1 MQRLY
6 RILALLLALLLLAP
20 SAMAEDTLRGYDKK
34 QGYVYLTLGTFPQT
48 AEGGV
53 EPILWRGLQVEDG
66 RAYILSEY
74 VLEARRIHGDY
85 NEYANKPNAKK
96 NPGFD
101 GDFTQTE
108 MAQYLNGDFTAHF
121 TSAELALLSPDE
133 TLGMFTLLSSDELKD
148 KNLGFSKDNDRK
160 AWGTEY
166 AKANGLFVYG
176 SSRGNHSPYWSRT
189 QSSTNRQGARCI
201 KSKGEQCHHAGRG
214 HAPRLLAGYDQ
225 GRDCI
230 RRGHDGEPLCAAD
243 GAVRRIR
250 GCPGAPG
257 RGGSALLRPRR
268 MQLLCQLLLRLPGI
282 TTL

>member
-6 RILALLLALLLLAP
+6 RIFALLLALLLLAP

-53 EPILWRGLQVEDG
+53 EPILWRVLQVEDG

-108 MAQYLNGDFTAHF
+108 MAQYLNGDFTANF
-121 TSAELALLSPDE
+121 TAAELALLSPDE

-166 AKANGLFVYG
+166 ATTHGLFVYG

-201 KSKGEQCHHAGRG
+201 KSKGELGYINVITLDEGMRPACWLDMEKVVIASGEG
-214 HAPRLLAGYDQ
+214 TMENPFVLLTEPSAELEAAPALPAEAEAP
-225 GRDCI
+225 CCVP
-230 RRGHDGEPLCAAD
+230 GECSCCASCSC
-243 GAVRRIR
+243 
-250 GCPGAPG
+250 GC
-257 RGGSALLRPRR
+257 
-268 MQLLCQLLLRLPGI
+268 QD
-282 TTL
+282 

>member
-53 EPILWRGLQVEDG
+53 EPILWRVLQVEDG

-201 KSKGEQCHHAGRG
+201 KSKGELGYINVITLDEGMRPACWLDMAKVVIASGEG
-214 HAPRLLAGYDQ
+214 TMENPFVLLTEPSAELEALPAEAEAP
-225 GRDCI
+225 CCVP
-230 RRGHDGEPLCAAD
+230 GECSCCASCSC
-243 GAVRRIR
+243 
-250 GCPGAPG
+250 GC
-257 RGGSALLRPRR
+257 
-268 MQLLCQLLLRLPGI
+268 QE
-282 TTL
+282 

>member
-48 AEGGV
+48 AEGGL
-53 EPILWRGLQVEDG
+53 EPILWRVLQVEDG

-201 KSKGEQCHHAGRG
+201 KSKGELGYINVITLDEGMRPACWLDMAKVVIASGEG
-214 HAPRLLAGYDQ
+214 TMENPFVLLTEPSAELEAAPALPAEAEAP
-225 GRDCI
+225 CCVP
-230 RRGHDGEPLCAAD
+230 GECSCCANCSC
-243 GAVRRIR
+243 
-250 GCPGAPG
+250 GC
-257 RGGSALLRPRR
+257 
-268 MQLLCQLLLRLPGI
+268 QE
-282 TTL
+282 

>member
-53 EPILWRGLQVEDG
+53 EPILWRVLQVEDG

-201 KSKGEQCHHAGRG
+201 KSKGELGYINVITLDEGMRPACWLDMAKVVIASGEG
-214 HAPRLLAGYDQ
+214 TMENPFVLLTEPSAELEAAPALPAEAEAP
-225 GRDCI
+225 CCVP
-230 RRGHDGEPLCAAD
+230 GECSCCANCSC
-243 GAVRRIR
+243 
-250 GCPGAPG
+250 GC
-257 RGGSALLRPRR
+257 
-268 MQLLCQLLLRLPGI
+268 QE
-282 TTL
+282 

>member
-6 RILALLLALLLLAP
+6 RILALLLALLLAP

-34 QGYVYLTLGTFPQT
+34 LGYVYLTLGTFPQT

-53 EPILWRGLQVEDG
+53 EPILWRVLQVEDG

-201 KSKGEQCHHAGRG
+201 KSKGELGYINVITLDEGMRPACWLDMAKVVIASGEG
-214 HAPRLLAGYDQ
+214 TMENPFVLLTEPSAELEAAPALPAEAEAP
-225 GRDCI
+225 CCVP
-230 RRGHDGEPLCAAD
+230 GECSCCASCSC
-243 GAVRRIR
+243 
-250 GCPGAPG
+250 GC
-257 RGGSALLRPRR
+257 
-268 MQLLCQLLLRLPGI
+268 QE
-282 TTL
+282 